1 MNNEDSGVQINAE
14 TGTCFNMMRQ
24 TTKGESIF
32 ESVYQRY
39 FGPEYTSVV
48 MVSNDQKYIAIKR
61 KPDLLQRN
69 TTKLDIFTGFDKEE
83 FFGTN
88 GKSAGHFQRGNNK
101 EYVATI
107 KTSIRVTKIAFS
119 SDKKSCAV
127 YSSLGF
133 ELFDISKDAS
143 INSDAVSSEK
153 TAIFKME
160 VSENATY
167 DKILC
172 VYVGDSSNIF
182 GTSYVTFQSKMFS
195 MAH

>member
-1 MNNEDSGVQINAE
+1 MNNEDSGVQINVE
-14 TGTCFNMMRQ
+14 TGPCFTMMRQ

-32 ESVYQRY
+32 ETVYQRY

-61 KPDLLQRN
+61 KPEILQKN
-69 TTKLDIFTGFDKEE
+69 TTKFDIFTGFDKEE

-88 GKSAGHFQRGNNK
+88 GKSAGHFLRGNNK

-107 KTSIRVTKIAFS
+107 KTSMRVSRIDFS
-119 SDKKSCAV
+119 SDKKSCAL
-127 YSSLGF
+127 YSSVGF
-133 ELFDISKDAS
+133 ALFDISKDAS
-143 INSDAVSSEK
+143 INSDAASSEK
-153 TAIFKME
+153 SPIFKME

-167 DKILC
+167 DKILA

-182 GTSYVTFQSKMFS
+182 GTSYVTF
-195 MAH
+195 